1 MLRGKKIVLGITG
14 SIAAY
19 KSAALIRLLVKAGAE
34 VQTIMTP
41 CAKEFITPLTI
52 ATLSTKPVLSEF
64 FNERSGNWNSH
75 VELGLWADL
84 FVIAPA
90 TANTMAKMA
99 TGICDN
105 LLLTTY
111 LSMRCTVMIAPAMDL
126 DMYSH
131 PTTQNNIKTLQSF
144 GNIIIAPAIGELA
157 SGLSGKGRMEEP
169 ETICNSIKSFFDSK
183 QDNTKKKIL
192 LTAGPTYEPIDPVR
206 FIGNHS
212 SGKMG
217 FALAEEL
224 SKNNFDVTII
234 AGPVSLP
241 TPSHCNRIN
250 VTTANEMYEQAVS
263 LFPQFDAAILCAA
276 VADYAPKKVAEQKM
290 KRNDDALTIELIPNK
305 DIAKKLGEI
314 KTDKQRLVG
323 FALETENETIN
334 AQAKRIKKNLDF
346 IVLNSL
352 QDNGA
357 GFKHDTNKIKIIDSN
372 GITTFELK
380 SKTDVAKDII
390 TKLIAI
396 L

>member
-1 MLRGKKIVLGITG
+1 
-14 SIAAY
+14 
-19 KSAALIRLLVKAGAE
+19 
-34 VQTIMTP
+34 
-41 CAKEFITPLTI
+41 
-52 ATLSTKPVLSEF
+52 
-64 FNERSGNWNSH
+64 
-75 VELGLWADL
+75 
-84 FVIAPA
+84 
-90 TANTMAKMA
+90 
-99 TGICDN
+99 
-105 LLLTTY
+105 
-111 LSMRCTVMIAPAMDL
+111 
-126 DMYSH
+126 
-131 PTTQNNIKTLQSF
+131 
-144 GNIIIAPAIGELA
+144 
-157 SGLSGKGRMEEP
+157 
-169 ETICNSIKSFFDSK
+169 
-183 QDNTKKKIL
+183 
-192 LTAGPTYEPIDPVR
+192 
-206 FIGNHS
+206 
-212 SGKMG
+212 MG

-276 VADYAPKKVAEQKM
+276 VADYAPKKVADQKM